1 MDKKRIQTLIPLA
14 MRVIEKVKIVDTKTA
29 SFEKVH
35 EGYINALG
43 PNIIQSGLLPTLIF
57 YNKDDRKKDD
67 RKKDDRKKDDRKKD
81 DRRKWLE
88 ALYLMYYMDKEDKE
102 VTADDPTAIIK
113 LVIGNKGG
121 NVGSLTNALEYKSWE
136 KLILEYAVALKLAL
150 RTFTAREKEKKEGG
164 NE

>member
-67 RKKDDRKKDDRKKD
+67 R
-81 DRRKWLE
+81 RKWLE

-121 NVGSLTNALEYKSWE
+121 NVGALANAPEYKSWE

>member
-1 MDKKRIQTLIPLA
+1 MDKNRIQTLIPLA
-14 MRVIEKVKIVDTKTA
+14 MRAIERVEIVDTKTA

-67 RKKDDRKKDDRKKD
+67 RKKDDR
-81 DRRKWLE
+81 RKWLE
-88 ALYLMYYMDKEDKE
+88 ALFRMYHMDKEDKE
-102 VTADDPTAIIK
+102 VTEDDPTAIIK

-121 NVGSLTNALEYKSWE
+121 NVGFLTNAPEYKSWE

-150 RTFTAREKEKKEGG
+150 RTFTAREKEKKKGG

>member
-14 MRVIEKVKIVDTKTA
+14 MRAIERVEIVDTKTA

-57 YNKDDRKKDD
+57 YNKDDRKK
-67 RKKDDRKKDDRKKD
+67 
-81 DRRKWLE
+81 WLE
-88 ALYLMYYMDKEDKE
+88 ALYRMYYMDKEDKE
-102 VTADDPTAIIK
+102 VTEDDPTAIIK

-121 NVGSLTNALEYKSWE
+121 NVGALANAPEYKSWE

-150 RTFTAREKEKKEGG
+150 RTFTAREKEKKKGG

>member
-14 MRVIEKVKIVDTKTA
+14 MRAIERVEIVDTETA

-57 YNKDDRKKDD
+57 YNKDDR
-67 RKKDDRKKDDRKKD
+67 
-81 DRRKWLE
+81 RKWLE
-88 ALYLMYYMDKEDKE
+88 ALYRMYYMDKEDKE

-121 NVGSLTNALEYKSWE
+121 NVGALANAPEYKIWE

>member
-1 MDKKRIQTLIPLA
+1 MDKKRIQTLIA
-14 MRVIEKVKIVDTKTA
+14 KGMRVIENVKIVDTKTA

-35 EGYINALG
+35 EGYVNALG

-57 YNKDDRKKDD
+57 YNKDDR
-67 RKKDDRKKDDRKKD
+67 
-81 DRRKWLE
+81 RKWLE
-88 ALYLMYYMDKEDKE
+88 ALFRMYHMDKEDKE
-102 VTADDPTAIIK
+102 VTEDDPTAIIK

-121 NVGSLTNALEYKSWE
+121 NVGFLANAPEYKIWE

>member
-14 MRVIEKVKIVDTKTA
+14 MRVIEKVEIVDTETA

-57 YNKDDRKKDD
+57 YNKDD

-121 NVGSLTNALEYKSWE
+121 NVGSLTNA
-136 KLILEYAVALKLAL
+136 
-150 RTFTAREKEKKEGG
+150 
-164 NE
+164 

>member
-14 MRVIEKVKIVDTKTA
+14 MRAIEKVEIVDTKTA

-57 YNKDDRKKDD
+57 YNKDDR
-67 RKKDDRKKDDRKKD
+67 
-81 DRRKWLE
+81 RKWLE
-88 ALYLMYYMDKEDKE
+88 ALYRMYYMDKEDKE

-121 NVGSLTNALEYKSWE
+121 NVGALANAPEYKIWE

>member
-14 MRVIEKVKIVDTKTA
+14 MRAIEKVEIVDTKTA

-67 RKKDDRKKDDRKKD
+67 RKKDDR
-81 DRRKWLE
+81 RKWLE
-88 ALYLMYYMDKEDKE
+88 ALYRMYYMDKEDKE

-121 NVGSLTNALEYKSWE
+121 NVGALANAPEYKIWE

>member
-14 MRVIEKVKIVDTKTA
+14 MRVIEKVEIVDTETA

-57 YNKDDRKKDD
+57 YN
-67 RKKDDRKKDDRKKD
+67 KDDRKKDDRKKD

-121 NVGSLTNALEYKSWE
+121 NVGALANAPEYKIWE

>member
-14 MRVIEKVKIVDTKTA
+14 MGTIERVEIVDTETA

-57 YNKDDRKKDD
+57 YNKDDRKK
-67 RKKDDRKKDDRKKD
+67 
-81 DRRKWLE
+81 WLE
-88 ALYLMYYMDKEDKE
+88 ALCRMYYMDKEDKE
-102 VTADDPTAIIK
+102 VTEDDPTAIIK

-121 NVGSLTNALEYKSWE
+121 NVGALANAPEYKSWE

>member
-57 YNKDDRKKDD
+57 YNKDDR
-67 RKKDDRKKDDRKKD
+67 
-81 DRRKWLE
+81 RKWLE

-121 NVGSLTNALEYKSWE
+121 NVGALANAPEYKSWE